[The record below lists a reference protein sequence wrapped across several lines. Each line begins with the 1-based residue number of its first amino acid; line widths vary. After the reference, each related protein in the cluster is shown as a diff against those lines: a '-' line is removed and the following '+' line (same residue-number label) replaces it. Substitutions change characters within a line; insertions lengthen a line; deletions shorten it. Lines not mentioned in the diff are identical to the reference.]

1 MSFSPL
7 SHNYWLNLAIAADQ
21 LFNALVG
28 GHADETLS
36 ARCYRNR
43 WKAYGWWLLY
53 QFINALFFWQHDH
66 CFQSYNAELERK
78 HLPQEYQ
85 HGG

>member
-1 MSFSPL
+1 MGC
-7 SHNYWLNLAIAADQ
+7 YVLNLAIATDQ
-21 LFNALVG
+21 WFNALLG

-43 WKAYGWWLLY
+43 WESNGWWVAYKL
-53 QFINALFFWQHDH
+53 INLLFFWQHDH

-78 HLPQEYQ
+78 HLPEEY
-85 HGG
+85 HGRPD